1 MSSGSQHL
9 VEQYLNGGIVTD
21 GRGQDIELEVS
32 FAPVVVPKSNNHR
45 RYGKVHPPGTEL
57 VPYLVNRKRSG
68 ENAYAA
74 NREPPKRKKSK
85 TNAKTASTSLPTTS
99 AIASTSAVATK
110 TIVAKP
116 RNDESTSNLT
126 LDLKAEAFYDGE
138 VDLTLEEDSM
148 YDVDVGQNYENDSYF
163 PFPDDNRDYSSSSAS
178 GQYLPS
184 IMSIHGPTD
193 ESKQHQPPSVIRFQ
207 DTNQMLVRMD
217 DLNLPQQ
224 KLDFLQS
231 VQDTEKAFVKG
242 KQRDFSFTF

>member
-1 MSSGSQHL
+1 M
-9 VEQYLNGGIVTD
+9 
-21 GRGQDIELEVS
+21 
-32 FAPVVVPKSNNHR
+32 
-45 RYGKVHPPGTEL
+45 
-57 VPYLVNRKRSG
+57 
-68 ENAYAA
+68 
-74 NREPPKRKKSK
+74 
-85 TNAKTASTSLPTTS
+85 
-99 AIASTSAVATK
+99 
-110 TIVAKP
+110 
-116 RNDESTSNLT
+116 
-126 LDLKAEAFYDGE
+126 
-138 VDLTLEEDSM
+138 DLTLEEDSM